1 MTRSPRRIPS
11 LLLALLALASSPAP
25 ARAGFVAFESGQVR
39 PLALSPDGSR
49 LFAVNTPDDRLEVFD
64 VGAAGLAHAFSIP
77 VGLEPVAVA
86 ARTDTEVWVV
96 NHLSDSVSVVDLS
109 GAVPRVVATLLVGDE
124 PRDVVFA
131 GPGRSRA
138 FVTTAHRGQNRPG
151 DPQLTTAGV
160 GRADVW
166 VFDATALGAAPGGTP
181 LQIVTLFGDTPR
193 ALAVSAD
200 GATVYAAVFHS
211 GNGTTTVGEDA
222 VCDGGASAPPC
233 LVDGATLPGGLPAP
247 NDDAAGAPGPEA
259 GLIVRHDVATDRWLD
274 GLGRDWSG
282 AVRFT
287 LPDLDVFAIDAT
299 TLATTQTWPN
309 VGTLLFDLA
318 VNPVSGR
325 VYVSNTEAR
334 NEVRFEGPGVR
345 GGSTVRGAAHQARIT
360 VLDGSAVLPRHL
372 NKHIDYDV
380 VPAPS
385 GVADKSLATP
395 LGMAVSG
402 DGATLYVA
410 AFGSSKIGVFS
421 TAALEADTFVPDA
434 ADHVQLAGGGPTGL
448 VLDEARG
455 RLYVLTRFDN
465 AVASVDV
472 ATRTEQQRLAL
483 YDAEPASIVDGR
495 PFLYDARL
503 TSSNG
508 EASCS
513 SCHAFADLD
522 SLAWD
527 LGNPDATV
535 TTNPNPIHF
544 GDYQD
549 FHPLKGPMT
558 TQSLRGLNVRGP
570 MHWRGDRTGGSDP
583 GGNALAQDQAFM
595 KFNVAFP
602 GLLGRASE
610 LPVSDMTKLT
620 QFVLQIQ
627 YPPNPVRALDGSLTA
642 AQQRGRNLYFGRKTD
657 GDFNC
662 QGCHTLAP
670 LQGYF
675 GTDGQMAFQG
685 GPQLFKIPH
694 LRNLYQKVG
703 MFGRPGTI
711 EFPGDGTATGAQI
724 RGFGFRHDGSVD
736 TLARFHGER
745 QFTMTAAEHQ
755 DLEQFLLAYDS
766 NFAPVVGQQL
776 TLASDDAA
784 AGARLDLLLVR
795 AAAGECEL
803 VAKGSVGGVA
813 RGWVRESDGLFAS
826 DRASEARVTDA
837 ALRTQAVVAG
847 QEVTFTCV
855 PPGSGRRV
863 GIDRD
868 EDGFGDRDELDA
880 GTDPADPSSA
890 PVGPTPTPAP
900 GGSVTR
906 VRTSGLRLTDDLKP
920 AGRKSLWFKARTKD
934 DAAGNRV
941 IAPAR
946 GGTADP
952 TVAGATLRVYGAGGT
967 ADSVLYLLPASG
979 WRTLGGK
986 RAKGF
991 AYKGLPGDPIA
1002 SLTLRDDLVT
1012 VRGTGTYT
1020 LDEPAQGRVAV
1031 QLRLGSVST
1040 GSAWCAAADAD
1051 EVGERRSTAKT
1062 DRRGRFVGEPQSP
1075 APATCPTP
1083 P

>member
-11 LLLALLALASSPAP
+11 LLLALLALAASPAP

-49 LFAVNTPDDRLEVFD
+49 LFAVNTPDNRLEVFD
-64 VGAAGLAHAFSIP
+64 VGAAGLAHVASVP

-86 ARTDTEVWVV
+86 ARTDDEVWVV
-96 NHLSDSVSVVDLS
+96 NHLSDSVSVVDVS
-109 GAVPRVVATLLVGDE
+109 AAVPRVTATLLVGDE

-138 FVTTAHRGQNRPG
+138 FVTAAHRGQNRPG
-151 DPQLTTAGV
+151 DPQLTTPGI

-166 VFDATALGAAPGGTP
+166 VCDALAAGAGGGAP
-181 LQIVTLFGDTPR
+181 LDVVTLFGDTPR
-193 ALAVSAD
+193 ALAVSPD
-200 GATVYAAVFHS
+200 GAQVYAAVFHS
-211 GNGTTTVGEDA
+211 GNATTVVGEDV
-222 VCDGGASAPPC
+222 VCDGGAAAPPC

-247 NDDAAGAPGPEA
+247 NDDATG
-259 GLIVRHDVATDRWLD
+259 RWRD
-274 GLGRDWSG
+274 GLARDWSA
-282 AVRFT
+282 AVRFA

-299 TLATTQTWPN
+299 TLATTRSWAH

-318 VNPVSGR
+318 VNPATGR

-334 NEVRFEGPGVR
+334 NEVRFEGAGVR
-345 GGSTVRGAAHQARIT
+345 GGSTVNGAAHAARVT
-360 VLDGSAVLPRHL
+360 VLDGASVLPRHL
-372 NKHIDYDV
+372 NEHIDYGV
-380 VPAPS
+380 VPSPPGA
-385 GVADKSLATP
+385 AEKSLATP
-395 LGMAVSG
+395 LGMAVSS
-402 DGATLYVA
+402 DGATLYLA
-410 AFGSSKIGVFS
+410 AFGSSKVGILS
-421 TAALEADTFVPDA
+421 TAALEAGTFVPDA
-434 ADHVQLAGGGPTGL
+434 ADHVELGGGGPSGL

-465 AVASVDV
+465 AVVAVDL
-472 ATRTEQQRLAL
+472 ATRSETQRVPLF
-483 YDAEPASIVDGR
+483 DAEPASVVDGR

-508 EASCS
+508 EASCAG
-513 SCHAFADLD
+513 CHAFADLD

-527 LGNPDATV
+527 LGDPDGAV
-535 TTNPNPIHF
+535 APNPNPIHF
-544 GDYQD
+544 GSYQD
-549 FHPLKGPMT
+549 FHPLKGPMA

-583 GGNALAQDQAFM
+583 GGNPLSQEQAFL
-595 KFNVAFP
+595 KFDVAFP
-602 GLLGRASE
+602 GLLGRASQ
-610 LPVSDMTKLT
+610 LPPTDMAKLS
-620 QFVLQIQ
+620 QFVLQIH

-642 AQQRGRNLYFGRKTD
+642 AQQRGRDLYFGRKTN

-670 LQGYF
+670 SLGFF
-675 GTDGQMAFQG
+675 GTDGQMALQG

-703 MFGRPGTI
+703 MFGRPGTT

-736 TLARFHGER
+736 TMARFHAER
-745 QFTMTAAEHQ
+745 TFTMTADEQ
-755 DLEQFLLAYDS
+755 RDLGQFLLAYDS
-766 NFAPVVGQQL
+766 NLAPVVGQQI
-776 TLASDDAA
+776 TLAGTDPA
-784 AGARLDLLLVR
+784 AGARLDLLLAR
-795 AAAGECEL
+795 AAAGDCEL
-803 VAKGSVGGVA
+803 VAKGTADGLA

-826 DRASEARVTDA
+826 DRASEPRVAHGVLRAQA
-837 ALRTQAVVAG
+837 AVAG
-847 QEVTFTCV
+847 QELTFTCV
-855 PPGSGRRV
+855 PPGTGRRS

-868 EDGFGDRDELDA
+868 EDGFGDRDEIDA

-890 PVGPTPTPAP
+890 PAGPTPTPAP
-900 GGSVTR
+900 GRDATR
-906 VRTSGLRLTDDLKP
+906 VRTSGLRLTDDLRP
-920 AGRKSLWFKARTKD
+920 AGRKSFWFKARTQD

-952 TVAGATLRVYGAGGT
+952 TVTGATLRVYGAGGT
-967 ADSVLYLLPASG
+967 ADSVLYTLPASR

-991 AYKGLPGDPIA
+991 AYEGLPGDPVA
-1002 SLTLRDDLVT
+1002 ALSVRDDLILA
-1012 VRGTGTYT
+1012 RGTGSYT

-1031 QLRLGSVST
+1031 LLRLGSLST
-1040 GSAWCAAADAD
+1040 GSAWCAVADAD

-1075 APATCPTP
+1075 PPAVCPTP

>member
-49 LFAVNTPDDRLEVFD
+49 LFAVNTPDNRLEVFD
-64 VGAAGLAHAFSIP
+64 VGAAGLAHAYSIP

-86 ARTDTEVWVV
+86 ARTDGEVWVV
-96 NHLSDSVSVVDLS
+96 NHLSDSVSVVDVS
-109 GAVPRVVATLLVGDE
+109 AAVPRVSATLLVGDE

-138 FVTTAHRGQNRPG
+138 FVTAAHRGQNRPG
-151 DPQLTTAGV
+151 DPQLTTPGV

-166 VFDATALGAAPGGTP
+166 VFDALAPGTGGGAP
-181 LQIVTLFGDTPR
+181 LDVVTLFGDTPR
-193 ALAVSAD
+193 ALAVSPD
-200 GATVYAAVFHS
+200 GAQVYAAVFHS
-211 GNGTTTVGEDA
+211 GNATTVVGEDV
-222 VCDGGASAPPC
+222 VCDGGAVAPPC

-247 NDDAAGAPGPEA
+247 NDDANGVPGPEA
-259 GLIVRHDVATDRWLD
+259 GLIVRHDAATDRWLD
-274 GLGRDWSG
+274 GLARDWSA
-282 AVRFT
+282 AVRFS

-299 TLATTQTWPN
+299 SLAMTQSWAH

-318 VNPVSGR
+318 VNPATGR

-334 NEVRFEGPGVR
+334 NEVRFEGAGVR
-345 GGSTVRGAAHQARIT
+345 GGSTVNGAAHAARVT
-360 VLDGSAVLPRHL
+360 VLDGASALPRHL

-380 VPAPS
+380 VPSPP
-385 GVADKSLATP
+385 GVAEKSLATP
-395 LGMAVSG
+395 LGMAVSS
-402 DGATLYVA
+402 DGTTLYLA

-434 ADHVQLAGGGPTGL
+434 ADHVELDGGGPSGL

-465 AVASVDV
+465 AVVAVDL
-472 ATRTEQQRLAL
+472 ATRSETQRVPLF
-483 YDAEPASIVDGR
+483 DAEPASVVDGR

-508 EASCS
+508 EASCAG
-513 SCHAFADLD
+513 CHAFADLD

-527 LGNPDATV
+527 LGDPDGVVAP
-535 TTNPNPIHF
+535 NPNPIHF
-544 GDYQD
+544 GSYQD

-570 MHWRGDRTGGSDP
+570 MHWRGDRTGGSDS
-583 GGNALAQDQAFM
+583 GGDPLSQEQAFL
-595 KFNVAFP
+595 KFDVAFP
-602 GLLGRASE
+602 GLLGRAAQ
-610 LPVSDMTKLT
+610 LAPTDMAKLT
-620 QFVLQIQ
+620 QFVLQIH
-627 YPPNPVRALDGSLTA
+627 YPPNPVRALDGVLTA
-642 AQQRGRNLYFGRKTD
+642 AQQRGRDLYFGRKTD

-670 LQGYF
+670 GLGFF
-675 GTDGQMAFQG
+675 GTDGQMALQG

-703 MFGRPGTI
+703 MFGRPGTT
-711 EFPGDGTATGAQI
+711 EFPGDGSSTGAQI

-736 TLARFHGER
+736 TLARFHAER
-745 QFTMTAAEHQ
+745 TFTMTAAERL

-766 NFAPVVGQQL
+766 NLAPIVGQQI
-776 TLASDDAA
+776 TLAGGDAA
-784 AGARLDLLLVR
+784 AGARLDLLLAR
-795 AAAGECEL
+795 AAAGDCEL
-803 VAKGSVGGVA
+803 VAKGAADGLA
-813 RGWVRESDGLFAS
+813 RGWLREADGLFAS
-826 DRASEARVTDA
+826 DRASEPRVA
-837 ALRTQAVVAG
+837 HGVLRAQAEVAG
-847 QEVTFTCV
+847 QELTFTCV
-855 PPGSGRRV
+855 PPGTGRRS

-868 EDGFGDRDELDA
+868 EDGFGDRDERDA
-880 GTDPADPSSA
+880 GTDPADPSST

-900 GGSVTR
+900 GGNATR
-906 VRTSGLRLTDDLKP
+906 IRTSGLRLTDDLKP

-934 DAAGNRV
+934 DATGNRV

-967 ADSVLYLLPASG
+967 ADSVLHALPASG

-991 AYKGLPGDPIA
+991 VYEGLPGDPIA
-1002 SLTLRDDLVT
+1002 ALTVRDDLIT
-1012 VRGTGTYT
+1012 VRGTGSYT

-1040 GSAWCAAADAD
+1040 GSAWCAVADAD

-1075 APATCPTP
+1075 PPAACPTP